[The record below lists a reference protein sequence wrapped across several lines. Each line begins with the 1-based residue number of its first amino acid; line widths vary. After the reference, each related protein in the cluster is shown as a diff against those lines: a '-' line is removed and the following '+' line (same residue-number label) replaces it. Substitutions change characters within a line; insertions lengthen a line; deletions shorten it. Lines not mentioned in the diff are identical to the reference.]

1 MLDVWVFWNPEV
13 ADKVLCAKQVDSPR
27 ERERRVASGTNVN
40 NTVNTMYLKMLEL
53 FLTSDLC
60 WLGKES
66 WLLC

>member
-1 MLDVWVFWNPEV
+1 MLNKLTV
-13 ADKVLCAKQVDSPR
+13 PR

-40 NTVNTMYLKMLEL
+40 NAVNTMYLKMLEL

-66 WLLC
+66 RLLC